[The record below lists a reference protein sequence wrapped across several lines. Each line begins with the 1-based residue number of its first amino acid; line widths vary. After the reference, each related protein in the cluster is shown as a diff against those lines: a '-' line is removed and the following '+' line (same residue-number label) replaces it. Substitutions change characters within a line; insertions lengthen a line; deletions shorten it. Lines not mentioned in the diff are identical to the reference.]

1 MVVVLRSL
9 HTQASHRGCSYM
21 IGLILYSTTPTYL
34 ALSKR
39 GDAHSDIIFEPI
51 NGAAWLP
58 VSRHH
63 QQHWE
68 DQFIIEMT
76 CTVESHILS
85 FIFHTG

>member
-1 MVVVLRSL
+1 
-9 HTQASHRGCSYM
+9 M

-51 NGAAWLP
+51 NGACLAP
-58 VSRHH
+58 SIAPSP
-63 QQHWE
+63 QHWE